1 VSGIGLQSDS
11 TKWDVS
17 PLGFGR
23 SVLKVQDAMAER
35 ESGSMNPS
43 ELQTR
48 GVGPVE
54 PESKMW
60 EGGFSPKAMYGTW
73 LMSSLVSLAVLVG
86 LIAATFSGV
95 TIDAVKGLWLGG
107 FVAIVA
113 WWAIAIVVY
122 FYRRWGVYYELT
134 SQRFIHSSGLLVRT
148 TDRIDV
154 IDIDDV
160 AFTQGLVQRLL
171 NVGTIQLTSQDSS
184 HPRLLLR
191 GIEDVEKVSV
201 LIDDV
206 RRKERRKR
214 SLHIDTN

>member
-1 VSGIGLQSDS
+1 MS
-11 TKWDVS
+11 
-17 PLGFGR
+17 
-23 SVLKVQDAMAER
+23 ER
-35 ESGSMNPS
+35 ESGATNQS
-43 ELQTR
+43 ELQPR
-48 GVGPVE
+48 SGGPVE
-54 PESKMW
+54 PETKMW

-73 LMSSLVSLAVLVG
+73 LMSSLVTLAVLVG
-86 LIAATFSGV
+86 LIVATTSGMTVESAKVLWFAGFSS
-95 TIDAVKGLWLGG
+95 I
-107 FVAIVA
+107 IA
-113 WWAIAIVVY
+113 WWAIALVLY

-160 AFTQGLVQRLL
+160 AFTQGLIQRLL

-191 GIEDVEKVSV
+191 GIDDVEKVSV
-201 LIDDV
+201 LIDDI

>member
-1 VSGIGLQSDS
+1 
-11 TKWDVS
+11 
-17 PLGFGR
+17 
-23 SVLKVQDAMAER
+23 MAER
-35 ESGSMNPS
+35 DSGSMNQAEFQPRS
-43 ELQTR
+43 
-48 GVGPVE
+48 GGPVE
-54 PESKMW
+54 PETKMW

-73 LMSSLVSLAVLVG
+73 LFSAVISLAVLVG
-86 LIAATFSGV
+86 LIAATFSGMTV
-95 TIDAVKGLWLGG
+95 DSAKVLWLAG
-107 FVAIVA
+107 FLALVA
-113 WWAIAIVVY
+113 WWAIAIGLY

-160 AFTQGLVQRLL
+160 AYAQGLVQRML
-171 NVGTIQLTSQDSS
+171 NVGTIQLTSQDAS
-184 HPRLLLR
+184 HPKLVLR
-191 GIEDVEKVSV
+191 GIDDVEKVSV